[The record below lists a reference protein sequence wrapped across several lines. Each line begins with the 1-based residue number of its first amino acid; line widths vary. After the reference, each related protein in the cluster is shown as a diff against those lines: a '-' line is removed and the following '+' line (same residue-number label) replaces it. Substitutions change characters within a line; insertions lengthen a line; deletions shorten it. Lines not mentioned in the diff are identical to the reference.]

1 MNTVWIFQ
9 LVWMRVAR
17 RHKYQYEIGNAM
29 YESDDVA
36 AYVPIL
42 EVVPDHYP
50 YTGCNRSQRL

>member
-17 RHKYQYEIGNAM
+17 RHKDQFEIGNAM
-29 YESDDVA
+29 YESDDVT
-36 AYVPIL
+36 AYISIL

-50 YTGCNRSQRL
+50 YTGCNRS